1 MYLDTQ
7 TGYRA
12 LVVERER
19 RYIRTVR
26 QDFIGPVSS
35 IQNLLVSVVRPLLRS
50 FLLLIMFRSHQ
61 LKTIRPQNGLAE
73 YPGRINVKFYKLHF
87 LPCPAYLVPPGFITE
102 SSGDKL
108 SSTADL

>member
-12 LVVERER
+12 LVVER

-26 QDFIGPVSS
+26 EDFIGPVSS
-35 IQNLLVSVVRPLLRS
+35 IQNLLVSVVRPLRRS

-61 LKTIRPQNGLAE
+61 LKTIRPQNGLAFS
-73 YPGRINVKFYKLHF
+73 IL
-87 LPCPAYLVPPGFITE
+87 
-102 SSGDKL
+102 D
-108 SSTADL
+108 